1 MLNYYYFIK
10 IFFVK
15 QIASETLNIKNPSK
29 KSPFYNRIVLIDFLR
44 GLFLCFVFI
53 DHILWDILYF
63 FPMWAKGD
71 VNSPLYIIGHLTAD
85 YWNSSFRAII
95 QFIGLATFVLLSGIS
110 CAFSKN
116 NSKRTIRMVGLF
128 LGIAVITNLANAFM
142 PAGSVIN
149 FNVIAVIACSVLIY
163 TFFENKSLKIIVAF
177 SLILFLFYLLI
188 LPELYQAFKDE
199 PVLVWPLWS
208 PDANSVIVNDK
219 FYNQADYMSLFPFI
233 LFFFL
238 GVFISKTYY
247 KDKSKHMGH
256 HYKGLKPICFL
267 GRHSFIF
274 YICHQLVFL
283 GIFYLIG
290 LAF

>member
-1 MLNYYYFIK
+1 MPAPNSSKRIATSLLVSLMFIK
-10 IFFVK
+10 R
-15 QIASETLNIKNPSK
+15 LRRKN
-29 KSPFYNRIVLIDFLR
+29 FAF
-44 GLFLCFVFI
+44 
-53 DHILWDILYF
+53 
-63 FPMWAKGD
+63 
-71 VNSPLYIIGHLTAD
+71 T
-85 YWNSSFRAII
+85 
-95 QFIGLATFVLLSGIS
+95 IS
-110 CAFSKN
+110 
-116 NSKRTIRMVGLF
+116 
-128 LGIAVITNLANAFM
+128 
-142 PAGSVIN
+142 
-149 FNVIAVIACSVLIY
+149 
-163 TFFENKSLKIIVAF
+163 FENKSLKIIAAF
-177 SLILFLFYLLI
+177 SLILFLFYLLV